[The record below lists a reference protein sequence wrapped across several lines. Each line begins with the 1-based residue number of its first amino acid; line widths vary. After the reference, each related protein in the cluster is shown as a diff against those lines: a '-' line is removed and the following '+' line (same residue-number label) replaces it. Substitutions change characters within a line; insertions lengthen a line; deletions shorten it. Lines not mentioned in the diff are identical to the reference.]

1 MNSDKNKVNPLPT
14 NGKDILLAPKIQKEK
29 KRQSNKKYNR
39 EKYEDNKNKNIKKS
53 SANVNGN
60 DITDQSQQRDGLHNP
75 TPKPIP
81 NHYYGITEN
90 AKRNQISLV
99 KCKN

>member
-1 MNSDKNKVNPLPT
+1 MKM
-14 NGKDILLAPKIQKEK
+14 
-29 KRQSNKKYNR
+29 
-39 EKYEDNKNKNIKKS
+39 NKNKNIKMS
-53 SANVNGN
+53 NENTNGK
-60 DITDQSQQRDGLHNP
+60 DIADYSQTRDRLHNP
-75 TPKPIP
+75 SPKPIP